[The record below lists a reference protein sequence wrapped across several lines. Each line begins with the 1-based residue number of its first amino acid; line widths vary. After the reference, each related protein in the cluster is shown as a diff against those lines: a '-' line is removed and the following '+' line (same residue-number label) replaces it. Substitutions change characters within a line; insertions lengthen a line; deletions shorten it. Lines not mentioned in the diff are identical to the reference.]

1 MMTPPFAG
9 LSQSALSTTLALHSP
24 LGPSPSGLSERD
36 TATGALVVASIS
48 TGSLANP
55 TAPIPFVPEPVLVP
69 GPEPSHEQLTTI
81 RAIAITTAAP
91 QCPPA
96 APIALKHTAP
106 SQSAPC
112 LHVPSRVDGRRSAV
126 PLSLCFLLR
135 ATTAAAAATTP
146 AATLALMRSRPATSP
161 AAHRYSHTTS
171 WEAVERC
178 PCEE

>member
-1 MMTPPFAG
+1 MA
-9 LSQSALSTTLALHSP
+9 STSIFDAA
-24 LGPSPSGLSERD
+24 
-36 TATGALVVASIS
+36 TAALVVASIS

-55 TAPIPFVPEPVLVP
+55 TAPIPFVPERVLVP
-69 GPEPSHEQLTTI
+69 GPEPSREQLTTI

-91 QCPPA
+91 QLRHSAHP
-96 APIALKHTAP
+96 LHRSRSSSAP